1 MEQTVITGKPNAL
14 DTTGLCLLSLD
25 GGGVRGLSS
34 LYILKRLMTQLSRER
49 PELGQVK
56 PCEIFDLIGGT
67 STGGLIAIMLGRL
80 EMSVDECIDRYI
92 KLISTVFE
100 KKSRWPVNLSG
111 NIRSR
116 FDATKLESAI
126 KDVVTSHAAEETDLF
141 NDGCE
146 RGCRVFVC
154 TTSHETKDIVRLRD
168 YTVPSKDNI
177 SATICQAALATSAA
191 TTFFDPVYIG
201 KRKFVD
207 GALGSNNPVD
217 EVEGEAADIWCPG
230 TGDLKPLVKC
240 FVSIGTG
247 DPGIAA
253 IEDKALKFLSET
265 LVNIATET
273 GRTEKKFI
281 ARWAK
286 HYDEKR
292 YFRFNVE
299 QGLQG
304 VGLEEYR
311 EQGKIEAATHRYL
324 DHQAQEFRV
333 RDCVQNLKLKRGS
346 AMSNISRILSG
357 NIPHST
363 QLHIPSSTKAPW
375 TVPFR
380 RNPLFV
386 SRSAEIAKLDDILSN
401 DSASSQVALVGLGGV
416 GKTQIALEYA
426 HILRERHPDCAIF
439 WIPVTS
445 VESMLEAYSQIAK
458 ELQIPNVGNETK
470 DIQNIVQHRLSQE
483 SSGKWLLVLDNA
495 DDISFWADK
504 TKGTT
509 TSSLPNSKHGSIL
522 FTTRSHKTAIK
533 LVGRNIVT
541 VKAMNSA
548 LAKNL
553 LGNTL
558 IDRSLLTDE
567 RATADLLQKLT
578 YLPLAIVQAA
588 AFINKNQMT
597 LPEYI
602 SLHESTEEST
612 IDILSQNF
620 EDEGRYED
628 GKNSIAATWLIS
640 FQQIRASDPLAAEYL
655 SLMACV
661 DSKNVP
667 QIFLS
672 LTQSATKSSDAL
684 GTLKAFSFITNHENS
699 QHLDIHRLV
708 HLATRNWLQ
717 MQGTLLEWTNKA
729 LSHMNMLFPFPRE
742 ENRHMWRPLLPHARY
757 ILESLASST
766 PTSAAIYLLHI
777 FGYGVLQ
784 DGRYREARRAFS
796 TVTDFYKTSLGIEHP
811 VTLSTQATL
820 AQVYL
825 RQGEWSKAEYLNMQT
840 LDSLKKVVG
849 FESMVTLTSM
859 TVHVSIY
866 CAQERW
872 TEAEKLELQ
881 TLKFYERALGT
892 KHPQTL
898 MNKSYLALI
907 YREKGKWN
915 QSRKLNLQILKCHRA
930 ALGTEHPLTLSSTRI
945 LAEDYRYLGL
955 LRKAEA
961 LQTQATETSKR
972 ILGAE
977 HPDTIR
983 ATGTLAS
990 IYRERGRLK
999 DAEKLHIQVLENYRK
1014 TLGAEHPSTLWAM
1027 APLADTWRRMG
1038 RYTEATDLL
1047 EKCLQLETKVLG
1059 ADYSGTSEDSRTLRR
1074 WHMHQQVMSGCTPS

>member
-1 MEQTVITGKPNAL
+1 MNLNSPHRIHTV
-14 DTTGLCLLSLD
+14 
-25 GGGVRGLSS
+25 
-34 LYILKRLMTQLSRER
+34 Q
-49 PELGQVK
+49 
-56 PCEIFDLIGGT
+56 
-67 STGGLIAIMLGRL
+67 
-80 EMSVDECIDRYI
+80 
-92 KLISTVFE
+92 
-100 KKSRWPVNLSG
+100 
-111 NIRSR
+111 
-116 FDATKLESAI
+116 
-126 KDVVTSHAAEETDLF
+126 
-141 NDGCE
+141 
-146 RGCRVFVC
+146 
-154 TTSHETKDIVRLRD
+154 
-168 YTVPSKDNI
+168 
-177 SATICQAALATSAA
+177 
-191 TTFFDPVYIG
+191 
-201 KRKFVD
+201 
-207 GALGSNNPVD
+207 
-217 EVEGEAADIWCPG
+217 
-230 TGDLKPLVKC
+230 
-240 FVSIGTG
+240 
-247 DPGIAA
+247 
-253 IEDKALKFLSET
+253 
-265 LVNIATET
+265 
-273 GRTEKKFI
+273 
-281 ARWAK
+281 
-286 HYDEKR
+286 
-292 YFRFNVE
+292 
-299 QGLQG
+299 
-304 VGLEEYR
+304 
-311 EQGKIEAATHRYL
+311 
-324 DHQAQEFRV
+324 
-333 RDCVQNLKLKRGS
+333 
-346 AMSNISRILSG
+346 G

-363 QLHIPSSTKAPW
+363 QLHIRMTLVGRRFANANFLTASSTKAPW

-401 DSASSQVALVGLGGV
+401 DSAFSQVAIEGLGGV

-483 SSGKWLLVLDNA
+483 SSGRWLLVLDNA
-495 DDISFWADK
+495 DEISFWADK

-509 TSSLPNSKHGSIL
+509 TSNLPNSKHGSIL

-533 LVGRNIVT
+533 LAGRNIVT

-597 LPEYI
+597 LSEYI

-628 GKNSIAATWLIS
+628 GKNSVATTWLIS

-667 QIFLS
+667 QKFLS
-672 LTQSATKSSDAL
+672 LTQSATKTSDAL

-742 ENRHMWRPLLPHARY
+742 ENRHMWRPLLPHARH
-757 ILESLASST
+757 IIESLAPST
-766 PTSAAIYLLHI
+766 PTRAAIYLLHI

-820 AQVYL
+820 AQIYL
-825 RQGEWSKAEYLNMQT
+825 RQGEWSKAESLNMQT

-859 TVHVSIY
+859 TAQVSIY

-915 QSRKLNLQILKCHRA
+915 QSRKLNLQILKCHRT
-930 ALGTEHPLTLSSTRI
+930 ALGTEHPLTLISTRN
-945 LAEDYRYLGL
+945 LADDYRYLGL

-983 ATGTLAS
+983 ATGSLAS

-999 DAEKLHIQVLENYRK
+999 DAEKLHMQVLENYRK

-1038 RYTEATDLL
+1038 RYTEATELL
-1047 EKCLQLETKVLG
+1047 EKCLHLETKVLG

>member
-1 MEQTVITGKPNAL
+1 MA
-14 DTTGLCLLSLD
+14 S
-25 GGGVRGLSS
+25 
-34 LYILKRLMTQLSRER
+34 
-49 PELGQVK
+49 
-56 PCEIFDLIGGT
+56 
-67 STGGLIAIMLGRL
+67 
-80 EMSVDECIDRYI
+80 
-92 KLISTVFE
+92 
-100 KKSRWPVNLSG
+100 
-111 NIRSR
+111 
-116 FDATKLESAI
+116 
-126 KDVVTSHAAEETDLF
+126 
-141 NDGCE
+141 
-146 RGCRVFVC
+146 FVC

-168 YTVPSKDNI
+168 YNVPSKDNI

-333 RDCVQNLKLKRGS
+333 RDCVQNLKLKRG
-346 AMSNISRILSG
+346 
-357 NIPHST
+357 
-363 QLHIPSSTKAPW
+363 
-375 TVPFR
+375 V
-380 RNPLFV
+380 
-386 SRSAEIAKLDDILSN
+386 RSAEIAKLDDILSN
-401 DSASSQVALVGLGGV
+401 DSAFSQVAIEGLGGV

-458 ELQIPNVGNETK
+458 ELQIPNVGIETK

-483 SSGKWLLVLDNA
+483 SSGRWLLVLDNA

-509 TSSLPNSKHGSIL
+509 TSNLPNSKHGSIL
-522 FTTRSHKTAIK
+522 FTTRSHKTAIR
-533 LVGRNIVT
+533 LAGRNIVT

-588 AFINKNQMT
+588 AFINKNKMT
-597 LPEYI
+597 LSEYI

-612 IDILSQNF
+612 IDILSQKF

-628 GKNSIAATWLIS
+628 GKNSVATTWLIS
-640 FQQIRASDPLAAEYL
+640 FEQIQASDTLAAEYL

-661 DSKNVP
+661 DSKSIP
-667 QIFLS
+667 RIFLS
-672 LTQSATKSSDAL
+672 LTQSAAKSADAI
-684 GTLKAFSFITNHENS
+684 GTLKAFAFIANHENN
-699 QHLDIHRLV
+699 QLLDLHRLV
-708 HLATRNWLQ
+708 HLAMRNWLR
-717 MQGTLLEWTNKA
+717 MQGTLAEWTSRA
-729 LSHMNMLFPFPRE
+729 LSHLQSLFPPAYE
-742 ENRHMWRPLLPHARY
+742 ENQLLWRPLLPHARY
-757 ILESLASST
+757 VLESLAWNP
-766 PTSAAIYLLHI
+766 PTIEASYLLYA
-777 FGYGVLQ
+777 FGYCALR
-784 DGRYREARRAFS
+784 DGRYAEAERAF
-796 TVTDFYKTSLGIEHP
+796 TTATRFNTTTLGIEHP
-811 VTLSTQATL
+811 MTLESEASL
-820 AQVYL
+820 AQAYVK
-825 RQGEWSKAEYLNMQT
+825 QGQWRKAENLIIYVLPSLRKVFGDEHLIT
-840 LDSLKKVVG
+840 LRGMGIL
-849 FESMVTLTSM
+849 
-859 TVHVSIY
+859 VSIY
-866 CAQERW
+866 CFQQRW
-872 TEAEKLELQ
+872 KEAEVLELQ
-881 TLKFYERALGT
+881 ALEAYERVLGAE
-892 KHPQTL
+892 HQETL
-898 MNKSYLALI
+898 TCKRMLALI
-907 YREKGKWN
+907 YGGTGKRIH
-915 QSRKLNLQILKCHRA
+915 SKKLNMQILEGHRK
-930 ALGTEHPLTLSSTRI
+930 ALGMEHPLTLNTTRN
-945 LAEDYRYLGL
+945 LVNDYIRLGFL
-955 LRKAEA
+955 KKAEM

-972 ILGAE
+972 VLGAE
-977 HPDTIR
+977 HPDTLDAIG
-983 ATGTLAS
+983 ALAS
-990 IYRERGRLK
+990 IYSVTGRLEE
-999 DAEKLHIQVLENYRK
+999 AEKLEIQVLKSSREVI
-1014 TLGAEHPSTLWAM
+1014 GAEHPYTIWAM
-1027 APLADTWRRMG
+1027 SPLAYTWWRMG
-1038 RYTEATDLL
+1038 RYAEAADLL
-1047 EKCLQLETKVLG
+1047 EKCLQLEMKIFGPGDLNTIKH
-1059 ADYSGTSEDSRTLRR
+1059 SRKLRR
-1074 WHMHQQVMSGCTPS
+1074 WQLYQQMTGGCTPS